1 MSVPRQ
7 KSIANVAKAAG
18 VSTATVSRV
27 LNNLPH
33 VREETVRRVREAVQA
48 LNYSPLRIRR
58 DLGEEDHFRR
68 ARPGW
73 TGNIAVITL
82 GQARAWLQ
90 LPVMAAAVAGIRS
103 AVTERGYR
111 LILDELLDASK
122 PHRLID
128 RREIDGAIVF
138 VTGGLQPERCDDALD
153 ILSQK
158 IPLVWAMGEEY
169 GNYDVDHVTCDN
181 VHIGHLA
188 YNYLRNKRCQDM
200 AVIALNPS
208 WPFMRSRAQAF
219 LNAAYDA
226 HQPATA
232 YVVSQDPLMVDSYG
246 KRVIAAKSAQDV
258 VAKILSAPPR
268 PTGLFILNDQA
279 TSTLVPILYRNGI
292 HPDREIT
299 IISCDNEE
307 SRLAA
312 LQPRPATID
321 IRSEEVGYRA
331 MVRLVS
337 KNVQPR
343 GNAAGCPRR
352 GAGGRAEQNR
362 RVLLIAAGNLKL
374 LDCPYRPIHQWH
386 SPSCMLHF
394 LEKSDVT

>member
-1 MSVPRQ
+1 MSVVRQ
-7 KSIANVAKAAG
+7 KSIAHVAKAAG

-27 LNNLPH
+27 LNNLPQ

-48 LNYSPLRIRR
+48 LNYSPRRIRR
-58 DLGEEDHFRR
+58 DSRDEEQFRKS
-68 ARPGW
+68 RPGR

-82 GQARAWLQ
+82 GQARGWLQ

-128 RREIDGAIVF
+128 QREIDGAIVF
-138 VTGGLQPERCDDALD
+138 VTGGLPPDKCSDALD
-153 ILSQK
+153 MLSRK
-158 IPLVWAMGEEY
+158 IPIVWAMGEAY

-188 YNYLRNKRCQDM
+188 HNYLRNKRCQNT
-200 AVIALNPS
+200 AVIAMNPS
-208 WPFMRSRAQAF
+208 WPFMRVRAQSF

-226 HQPATA
+226 HEPATA
-232 YVVSQDPLMVDSYG
+232 YVVSQDPMMVDSYG
-246 KRVIAAKSAQDV
+246 KTVIAAKSAQDV
-258 VAKILSAPPR
+258 VARIRSAPQP
-268 PTGLFILNDQA
+268 PTGLFILNDQS
-279 TSTLVPILYRNGI
+279 TSILVPILYRNGI
-292 HPDREIT
+292 HLERDIT

-337 KNVQPR
+337 RMHNPEETPLVVR
-343 GNAAGCPRR
+343 VAAQVVEASKIG
-352 GAGGRAEQNR
+352 EF
-362 RVLLIAAGNLKL
+362 I
-374 LDCPYRPIHQWH
+374 
-386 SPSCMLHF
+386 
-394 LEKSDVT
+394 